1 VEEKYQNVLL
11 EEDFFKIDDNKL
23 DISKLTKSLKSNFLS
38 IIDSLKILPED
49 FYNELNREIDFI
61 DKILDIVDKILN
73 KEKKD
78 LIKIIS
84 KTNR

>member
-49 FYNELNREIDFI
+49 LYNELNKEIDFV

-84 KTNR
+84 KTNK

>member
-49 FYNELNREIDFI
+49 LYNELNREIDFI